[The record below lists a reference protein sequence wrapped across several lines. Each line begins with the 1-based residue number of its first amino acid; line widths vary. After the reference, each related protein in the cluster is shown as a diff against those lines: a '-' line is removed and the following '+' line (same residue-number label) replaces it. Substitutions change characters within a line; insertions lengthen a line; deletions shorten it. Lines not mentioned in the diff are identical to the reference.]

1 MESIEL
7 EDRIRHLEAEN
18 DRLKWSSSSSLIV
31 SELNE
36 QVEQLLKSKSQSEHS
51 MSQERN
57 QLVNS
62 IKEHSAALNSQQAQI
77 SQLEHEI
84 AVGKTEAQ
92 ASKDKIDIL
101 ERENT
106 KLNSSITEIDAIR
119 EEKNRMVS
127 EMPGL
132 YKNIDELKSKILE
145 GKEETMRLNGMITEN
160 ES

>member
-1 MESIEL
+1 M
-7 EDRIRHLEAEN
+7 
-18 DRLKWSSSSSLIV
+18 
-31 SELNE
+31 
-36 QVEQLLKSKSQSEHS
+36 
-51 MSQERN
+51 
-57 QLVNS
+57 
-62 IKEHSAALNSQQAQI
+62 
-77 SQLEHEI
+77 
-84 AVGKTEAQ
+84 GKTEAQ